1 MSDTKEKI
9 MMTALRLFAKDGYEA
24 VSVSRIAGELGMTKG
39 ALYKHYTNKRDIFD
53 SILNHVCRLDM
64 ERSKKT
70 GMPEDDF
77 DKMPQP
83 FRNTTVES
91 VMAYMKAQF
100 SYWTEDETACNFRRM
115 LTLEQYR
122 NPEMANLYQKVLA
135 SGPVNYI
142 EDLFREMMLSG
153 TWLEGSP
160 RQMAVEFF
168 APFYLLLSMSD
179 AASGKEEKEKV
190 AVLFTTHLECFV
202 ETYAAKMP

>member
-24 VSVSRIAGELGMTKG
+24 VSVSRIAGELGMTKSE
-39 ALYKHYTNKRDIFD
+39 LYKHYKNKRDIFD

>member
-39 ALYKHYTNKRDIFD
+39 ALYKHYKNKRDIFD

-64 ERSKKT
+64 ERSKKA
-70 GMPEDDF
+70 GMPEDGF
-77 DKMPQP
+77 DKRPQP

-142 EDLFREMMLSG
+142 ENLFREMMLSG

>member
-39 ALYKHYTNKRDIFD
+39 ALYKHYKNKRDIFD

-77 DKMPQP
+77 DQMPQP
-83 FRNTTVES
+83 FRNTTVEG

>member
-9 MMTALRLFAKDGYEA
+9 LMTALRLFAQDGYEA
-24 VSVSRIAGELGMTKG
+24 VSVSKIAGELGMTKG
-39 ALYKHYTNKRDIFD
+39 ALYKHYKNKRDIFD
-53 SILNHVCRLDM
+53 SILERACQLDM
-64 ERSKKT
+64 ERTKKA
-70 GMPEDDF
+70 GVPEDDF

-83 FRNTTVES
+83 FRNTSVES

-122 NPEMANLYQKVLA
+122 SPEMTSLYQKVLA
-135 SGPVNYI
+135 GGPVNFI
-142 EDLFREMMLSG
+142 EDLFREMMKQG
-153 TWLEGSP
+153 TWQEGNP

-179 AASGKEEKEKV
+179 VASGKEEKEKV

-202 ETYAAKMP
+202 EKHAAKMP

>member
-39 ALYKHYTNKRDIFD
+39 ALYKHYKNKRDIFD

-64 ERSKKT
+64 ECSKKT

-77 DKMPQP
+77 DQMPQP
-83 FRNTTVES
+83 FRNTTVEG